1 MIECIEQLLLH
12 LFSAGDQVQIIQQ
25 KKVGIS
31 VFLPK
36 IIHFLTTDTVNEII
50 EKLLCGQIDH
60 IQFRMS
66 CFQFPPYSLEQMRFP
81 RTRNTVDDK
90 GIEGTPRHFSDR
102 TAGPGRQQI
111 PFPCNKGF
119 KLEFKIRFI
128 ALHLKRRF
136 FSRCQHTL
144 EKRG

>member
-1 MIECIEQLLLH
+1 MVECVEQLLLY
-12 LFSAGDQVQIIQQ
+12 LFSAGNQVQIIQQ

-81 RTRNTVDDK
+81 
-90 GIEGTPRHFSDR
+90 
-102 TAGPGRQQI
+102 
-111 PFPCNKGF
+111 
-119 KLEFKIRFI
+119 
-128 ALHLKRRF
+128 
-136 FSRCQHTL
+136 
-144 EKRG
+144 